1 MANIRPEKQAAV
13 AGLKEQ
19 LSSAKGA
26 DLSCSLRPATT

>member
-26 DLSCSLRPATT
+26 FFRH